1 MEKPAKEIT
10 HSLGPN
16 FPEKTVT
23 KLHFDN
29 IPESLKALDQWV
41 CWGKP
46 GKPPKIPYN
55 PVTGYPAKAGQ
66 PETWTSFSKAA
77 EAVKAGKYKGVGFE
91 LNNNGIVG
99 IDLDNV
105 VDPKTGYIVPEAKNI
120 VTDLDSYTEIS
131 QSGKGL
137 HVLVKADLELTENRS
152 KLQDCNI
159 LGEKWPGIEIY
170 NKKQYLIITGDRY
183 GENKDIEERNA
194 ITKATVDYYFKPQ
207 DTTEYTDIQR
217 NTTVGA
223 MDTAGIPMVSTTGP
237 ADQLKIGLEKDSKLK
252 ALWNGDRPNGNESAD
267 DQGLMNKLAYWCSC
281 NPAAMREAFLNSPHT
296 SSKDP
301 EHQKKLNRKD
311 YLKRTIETAIKSCKS
326 TAAEDHNNYQMD
338 QVRKDF
344 SDIGLEHIPE
354 FFEGRK
360 FLHNIM
366 GDYLIKKH
374 GVCKINGSIHIYDNG
389 VYKQGE
395 EALHGHMLKLIPTL
409 TDARRKEV
417 YKYIKV
423 NLNTPVKELSPPHFI
438 PFKTKIY
445 DLKNNQFFNYG
456 PDYVFLNRFP
466 YDYKPNAPICES
478 ITGTISRIAGGDQ
491 EVIDLLYEA
500 IGNCFYMLNSFR
512 GAVMLYGP
520 NGSNGKS
527 TLLNMIT
534 RLLGREN
541 ASFLSLQDTAERFR
555 LIEVYGKA
563 ANIGDDI
570 PNSYLPD
577 SSVFKKLVTGEH
589 VTAEKKGQDAFSFK
603 PYAKM
608 FFAMNGLPPV
618 SDKSKAFFSRI
629 LLIPLTQDFSK
640 NKDTSLKDKEWTQ
653 DEMECLTSLAVDG
666 LRRLIKQGD
675 FTRPGSVAEAIA
687 DYESENNPIGEFLE
701 EYGNIDG
708 KPTQRVYDDF
718 CYWCDKNGHKNR
730 LTRKRFTKAVNDQ
743 TGTISIV
750 TRHEYFGGNTGRCF
764 VKP

>member
-344 SDIGLEHIPE
+344 SNIGLEHIPE

-360 FLHNIM
+360 FLHNVM
-366 GDYLIKKH
+366 GDYLMEKY

-389 VYKQGE
+389 IYRQGE
-395 EALHGHMLKLIPTL
+395 EALHGYMLQLIPTL

-423 NLNTPVKELSPPHFI
+423 NLKTPVKQVSPPHLI
-438 PFKTKIY
+438 PFATKIY
-445 DLKNNQFFNYG
+445 DLQNDRFLDYG
-456 PDYVFLNRFP
+456 PEYVFLNRFP
-466 YDYKPNAPICES
+466 VCETV
-478 ITGTISRIAGGDQ
+478 TGVISRIAGGDQ
-491 EVIDLLYEA
+491 EIIDLLYEA
-500 IGNCFYMLNSFR
+500 MGNCFYLLNSYR
-512 GAVMLYGP
+512 GAIMLYGP
-520 NGSNGKS
+520 NGNNGKS
-527 TLLNMIT
+527 TLLNLISQLVGM
-534 RLLGREN
+534 EN
-541 ASFLSLQDTAERFR
+541 ASFLSLQDTAERFK
-555 LIEVYGKA
+555 LIGLYGKA
-563 ANIGDDI
+563 VNIGDDI
-570 PNSYLPD
+570 SSNYIPD
-577 SSVFKKLVTGEH
+577 TERFKMLVTGGTVSAEH
-589 VTAEKKGQDAFSFK
+589 KGQDPVHFK
-603 PYAKM
+603 PYAKL
-608 FFAMNGLPPV
+608 FFALNGLPPV
-618 SDKSKAFFSRI
+618 SDKSKAYFSRV

-640 NKDTSLKDKEWTQ
+640 NKDVTLKDKQWSQE
-653 DEMECLTSLAVDG
+653 EMEYLTRLAIDG
-666 LRRLIKQGD
+666 LKRLINQGD
-675 FTRPGSVAEAIA
+675 FTRPECVVEALA
-687 DYESENNPIGEFLE
+687 DYEAENNPVNGFLE
-701 EYGNIDG
+701 EYGKIDG
-708 KPTQRVYDDF
+708 KPTELVYYDF
-718 CYWCDKNGHKNR
+718 CRWCERNGHRNVP
-730 LTRKRFTKAVNDQ
+730 TRTRFTREVTQQ
-743 TGTISIV
+743 TGMISGV
-750 TRHEYFGGNTGRCF
+750 SRNEYFGGEPGRCF
-764 VKP
+764 LNP

>member
-1 MEKPAKEIT
+1 M
-10 HSLGPN
+10 N
-16 FPEKTVT
+16 FE
-23 KLHFDN
+23 N

-66 PETWTSFSKAA
+66 PETWTSFSKAV

-120 VTDLDSYTEIS
+120 VTDLDSYTETS

-170 NKKQYLIITGDRY
+170 NKERYLIITGDRY
-183 GENKDIEERNA
+183 GENKGIEERNA
-194 ITKATVDYYFKPQ
+194 ITKATVDYYFRPQ
-207 DTTEYTDIQR
+207 DTTEYTGIQR

-223 MDTAGIPMVSTTGP
+223 MDT

-311 YLKRTIETAIKSCKS
+311 YLKRTIVTAIKSCKS

-360 FLHNIM
+360 FLHNVM
-366 GDYLIKKH
+366 GDYLMEKY

-389 VYKQGE
+389 IYRQGE
-395 EALHGHMLKLIPTL
+395 ESLHGYMLQLIPTL

-423 NLNTPVKELSPPHFI
+423 NLKTPVKQVSPPHLI
-438 PFKTKIY
+438 PFATKIY
-445 DLKNNQFFNYG
+445 DLQNDRFIDYG
-456 PDYVFLNRFP
+456 PEYVFLNRFP
-466 YDYKPNAPICES
+466 YDYKPKAPVCETV
-478 ITGTISRIAGGDQ
+478 TGVISRVAGGDQ
-491 EVIDLLYEA
+491 EIIDLLYEA
-500 IGNCFYMLNSFR
+500 MGNCFYLLNSYR
-512 GAVMLYGP
+512 GAIMLYGP
-520 NGSNGKS
+520 NGNNGKS
-527 TLLNMIT
+527 TLLNLISQLVGT
-534 RLLGREN
+534 EN
-541 ASFLSLQDTAERFR
+541 ASFLSLQDTAERFK
-555 LIEVYGKA
+555 LIGLYGKA
-563 ANIGDDI
+563 VNIGDDI
-570 PNSYLPD
+570 SSNYIPD
-577 SSVFKKLVTGEH
+577 TERFKMLVTGGTVSAEH
-589 VTAEKKGQDAFSFK
+589 KGQDPVHFK
-603 PYAKM
+603 PYAKL
-608 FFAMNGLPPV
+608 FYALNGLPPV
-618 SDKSKAFFSRI
+618 SDKSKAYFSRV

-640 NKDTSLKDKEWTQ
+640 NKDVTLKDKQWSQE
-653 DEMECLTSLAVDG
+653 EMEYLTRLAIDG
-666 LRRLIKQGD
+666 LKRLINQGD
-675 FTRPGSVAEAIA
+675 FTRPECVVEALA
-687 DYESENNPIGEFLE
+687 DYEAENNPVNGFLE
-701 EYGNIDG
+701 EYGEIDG
-708 KPTQRVYDDF
+708 KPTELVYYDF
-718 CYWCDKNGHKNR
+718 CRWCERNGHRNVP
-730 LTRKRFTKAVNDQ
+730 TRTRFTREVTQQ
-743 TGTISIV
+743 TGMISGV
-750 TRHEYFGGNTGRCF
+750 SRNEYFGGEPGRCF
-764 VKP
+764 LNP

>member
-1 MEKPAKEIT
+1 M
-10 HSLGPN
+10 N
-16 FPEKTVT
+16 FE
-23 KLHFDN
+23 N
-29 IPESLKALDQWV
+29 IPESLKALNQWV

-55 PVTGYPAKAGQ
+55 PVTGYPAKAGH
-66 PETWTSFSKAA
+66 PETWTSFSKAV
-77 EAVKAGKYKGVGFE
+77 EAVTAGKYKGVGFE
-91 LNNNGIVG
+91 LNNNGIVA

-170 NKKQYLIITGDRY
+170 NKERYLIITGDRY
-183 GENKDIEERNA
+183 GENKVIEERNA
-194 ITKATVDYYFKPQ
+194 ITKATVDYYFRPQ
-207 DTTEYTDIQR
+207 DTTEY
-217 NTTVGA
+217 
-223 MDTAGIPMVSTTGP
+223 AGIPMVSTTAP

-344 SDIGLEHIPE
+344 SNIGLEHIPE

-360 FLHNIM
+360 FLHNVM
-366 GDYLIKKH
+366 GDYLMEKY

-389 VYKQGE
+389 IYRQGE
-395 EALHGHMLKLIPTL
+395 EALHGYMLQLIPTL

-423 NLNTPVKELSPPHFI
+423 NLKTPVKQVSPPHLI
-438 PFKTKIY
+438 PFATKIY
-445 DLKNNQFFNYG
+445 DLQNDRFLDYG
-456 PDYVFLNRFP
+456 PEYVFLNRFP
-466 YDYKPNAPICES
+466 YDYKPEAPVCETV
-478 ITGTISRIAGGDQ
+478 TGVISRIAGGDQ
-491 EVIDLLYEA
+491 EIIDLLYEA
-500 IGNCFYMLNSFR
+500 MGNCFYLLNSYR
-512 GAVMLYGP
+512 GAIMLYGP
-520 NGSNGKS
+520 NGNNGKS
-527 TLLNMIT
+527 TLLNLISQLVGM
-534 RLLGREN
+534 EN
-541 ASFLSLQDTAERFR
+541 ASFLSLQDTAERFK
-555 LIEVYGKA
+555 LIGLYGKA
-563 ANIGDDI
+563 VNIGDDI
-570 PNSYLPD
+570 SSNYIPD
-577 SSVFKKLVTGEH
+577 TERFKMLVTGGTVSAEH
-589 VTAEKKGQDAFSFK
+589 KGQDPVHFK
-603 PYAKM
+603 PYAKL
-608 FFAMNGLPPV
+608 FFALNGLPPV
-618 SDKSKAFFSRI
+618 SDKSKAYFSRV

-640 NKDTSLKDKEWTQ
+640 NKDVTLKDKQWSQE
-653 DEMECLTSLAVDG
+653 EMEYLTRLAIDG
-666 LRRLIKQGD
+666 LKRLINQGD
-675 FTRPGSVAEAIA
+675 FTRPECVVEALA
-687 DYESENNPIGEFLE
+687 DYEAENNPVNGFLE
-701 EYGNIDG
+701 EYGKIDG
-708 KPTQRVYDDF
+708 KPTELVYYDF
-718 CYWCDKNGHKNR
+718 CRWCERNGHRNVP
-730 LTRKRFTKAVNDQ
+730 TRTRFTREVTQQ
-743 TGTISIV
+743 TGMISGV
-750 TRHEYFGGNTGRCF
+750 SRNEYFGGEPGRCF
-764 VKP
+764 LNP

>member
-1 MEKPAKEIT
+1 M
-10 HSLGPN
+10 N
-16 FPEKTVT
+16 FE
-23 KLHFDN
+23 N
-29 IPESLKALDQWV
+29 IPESLKALNQWV

-55 PVTGYPAKAGQ
+55 PVTGYPAKAGH
-66 PETWTSFSKAA
+66 PETWTSFSKAV

-91 LNNNGIVG
+91 LNNNGIVA

-170 NKKQYLIITGDRY
+170 NKERYLIITGDRY
-183 GENKDIEERNA
+183 GENKVIEERNA
-194 ITKATVDYYFKPQ
+194 ITKATVDYYFRPQ
-207 DTTEYTDIQR
+207 DTTEY
-217 NTTVGA
+217 
-223 MDTAGIPMVSTTGP
+223 AGIPMVSTTAP

-311 YLKRTIETAIKSCKS
+311 YLKRTIEAAIKSCKS

-344 SDIGLEHIPE
+344 SNIGLEHIPE

-360 FLHNIM
+360 FLHNVM
-366 GDYLIKKH
+366 GDYLMEKY

-389 VYKQGE
+389 IYRQGE
-395 EALHGHMLKLIPTL
+395 EALHGYMLQLIPTL

-423 NLNTPVKELSPPHFI
+423 NLKTPVKQVSPPHLI
-438 PFKTKIY
+438 PFATKIY
-445 DLKNNQFFNYG
+445 DLQNDRFLDYG
-456 PDYVFLNRFP
+456 PEYVFLNRFP
-466 YDYKPNAPICES
+466 YDYKPEAPVCETV
-478 ITGTISRIAGGDQ
+478 TGVISRIAGGDQ
-491 EVIDLLYEA
+491 EIIDLLYEA
-500 IGNCFYMLNSFR
+500 MGNCFYLLNSYR
-512 GAVMLYGP
+512 GAIMLYGP
-520 NGSNGKS
+520 NGNNGKS
-527 TLLNMIT
+527 TLLNLISQLVGM
-534 RLLGREN
+534 EN
-541 ASFLSLQDTAERFR
+541 ASFLSLQDTAERFK
-555 LIEVYGKA
+555 LIGLYGKA
-563 ANIGDDI
+563 VNIGDDI
-570 PNSYLPD
+570 SSNYIPD
-577 SSVFKKLVTGEH
+577 TERFKMLVTGGTVSAEH
-589 VTAEKKGQDAFSFK
+589 KGQDPVHFK
-603 PYAKM
+603 PYAKL
-608 FFAMNGLPPV
+608 FFALNGLPPV
-618 SDKSKAFFSRI
+618 SDKSKAYFSRV

-640 NKDTSLKDKEWTQ
+640 NKDVTLKDKQWSQE
-653 DEMECLTSLAVDG
+653 EMEYLTRLAIDG
-666 LRRLIKQGD
+666 LKRLINQGD
-675 FTRPGSVAEAIA
+675 FTRPECVVEALA
-687 DYESENNPIGEFLE
+687 DYEAENNPVNGFLE
-701 EYGNIDG
+701 EYGKIDG
-708 KPTQRVYDDF
+708 KPTELVYYDF
-718 CYWCDKNGHKNR
+718 CRWCERNGHRNVP
-730 LTRKRFTKAVNDQ
+730 TRTRFTREVTQQ
-743 TGTISIV
+743 TGMISGV
-750 TRHEYFGGNTGRCF
+750 SRNEYFGGEPGRCF
-764 VKP
+764 LNP

>member
-1 MEKPAKEIT
+1 M
-10 HSLGPN
+10 N
-16 FPEKTVT
+16 FE
-23 KLHFDN
+23 N

-344 SDIGLEHIPE
+344 SNIGLEHIPE

-360 FLHNIM
+360 FLHNVM
-366 GDYLIKKH
+366 GDYLMEKY

-389 VYKQGE
+389 IYRQGE
-395 EALHGHMLKLIPTL
+395 EALHGYMLQLIPTL

-423 NLNTPVKELSPPHFI
+423 NLKTPVKQVSPPHLI
-438 PFKTKIY
+438 PFATKIY
-445 DLKNNQFFNYG
+445 DLQNDRFLDYG
-456 PDYVFLNRFP
+456 PEYVFLNRFP
-466 YDYKPNAPICES
+466 YDYKPEAPVCETV
-478 ITGTISRIAGGDQ
+478 TGVISRIAGGDQ
-491 EVIDLLYEA
+491 EIIDLLYEA
-500 IGNCFYMLNSFR
+500 MGNCFYLLNSYR
-512 GAVMLYGP
+512 GAIMLYGP
-520 NGSNGKS
+520 NGNNGKS
-527 TLLNMIT
+527 TLLNLISQLVGM
-534 RLLGREN
+534 EN
-541 ASFLSLQDTAERFR
+541 ASFLSLQDTAERFK
-555 LIEVYGKA
+555 LIGLYGKA
-563 ANIGDDI
+563 VNIGDDI
-570 PNSYLPD
+570 SSNYIPD
-577 SSVFKKLVTGEH
+577 TERFKMLVTGGTVSAEH
-589 VTAEKKGQDAFSFK
+589 KGQDPVHFK
-603 PYAKM
+603 PYAKL
-608 FFAMNGLPPV
+608 FFALNGLPPV
-618 SDKSKAFFSRI
+618 SDKSKAYFSRV

-640 NKDTSLKDKEWTQ
+640 NKDVTLKDKQWSQE
-653 DEMECLTSLAVDG
+653 EMEYLTRLAIDG
-666 LRRLIKQGD
+666 LKRLINQGD
-675 FTRPGSVAEAIA
+675 FTRPECVVEALA
-687 DYESENNPIGEFLE
+687 DYEAENNPVNGFLE
-701 EYGNIDG
+701 EYGKIDG
-708 KPTQRVYDDF
+708 KPTELVYYDF
-718 CYWCDKNGHKNR
+718 CRWCERNGHRNVP
-730 LTRKRFTKAVNDQ
+730 TRTRFTREVTQQ
-743 TGTISIV
+743 TGMISGV
-750 TRHEYFGGNTGRCF
+750 SRNEYFGGEPGRCF
-764 VKP
+764 LNP

>member
-1 MEKPAKEIT
+1 M
-10 HSLGPN
+10 N
-16 FPEKTVT
+16 FE
-23 KLHFDN
+23 N

-66 PETWTSFSKAA
+66 PETWTSFSKAV
-77 EAVKAGKYKGVGFE
+77 EAVKAGEYKGVGFE

-137 HVLVKADLELTENRS
+137 HVLVKADLKLTENRS
-152 KLQDCNI
+152 KLQDCNV

-170 NKKQYLIITGDRY
+170 NKERYLIITGDRY
-183 GENKDIEERNA
+183 GENKGIEERNA
-194 ITKATVDYYFKPQ
+194 ITKATVDYYFRPQ
-207 DTTEYTDIQR
+207 DTTEYTGIQK

-223 MDTAGIPMVSTTGP
+223 MDTIGIPAVSTTAP
-237 ADQLKIGLEKDSKLK
+237 ADQLKIGLEKDSNLK

-344 SDIGLEHIPE
+344 SNIGLEHIPE

-360 FLHNIM
+360 FLHNVM
-366 GDYLIKKH
+366 GDYLMEKY

-389 VYKQGE
+389 IYRQGE
-395 EALHGHMLKLIPTL
+395 EALHGYMLQLIPTL

-423 NLNTPVKELSPPHFI
+423 NLKTPVKQVSPPHLI
-438 PFKTKIY
+438 PFATKIY
-445 DLKNNQFFNYG
+445 DLQNDRFLDYG
-456 PDYVFLNRFP
+456 PEYVFLNRFP
-466 YDYKPNAPICES
+466 YDYKPEAPVCETV
-478 ITGTISRIAGGDQ
+478 TGVISRIAGGDQ
-491 EVIDLLYEA
+491 EIIDLLYEA
-500 IGNCFYMLNSFR
+500 MGNCFYLLNSYR
-512 GAVMLYGP
+512 GAIMLYGP
-520 NGSNGKS
+520 NGNNGKS
-527 TLLNMIT
+527 TLLNLISQLVGM
-534 RLLGREN
+534 EN
-541 ASFLSLQDTAERFR
+541 ASFLSLQDTAERFK
-555 LIEVYGKA
+555 LIGLYGKA
-563 ANIGDDI
+563 VNIGDDI
-570 PNSYLPD
+570 SSNYIPD
-577 SSVFKKLVTGEH
+577 TERFKMLVTGGTVSAEH
-589 VTAEKKGQDAFSFK
+589 KGQDPVHFK
-603 PYAKM
+603 PYAKL
-608 FFAMNGLPPV
+608 FFALNGLPPV
-618 SDKSKAFFSRI
+618 SDKSKAYFSRV

-640 NKDTSLKDKEWTQ
+640 NKDVTLKDKQWSQE
-653 DEMECLTSLAVDG
+653 EMEYLTRLAIDG
-666 LRRLIKQGD
+666 LKRLINQGD
-675 FTRPGSVAEAIA
+675 FTRPECVVEALA
-687 DYESENNPIGEFLE
+687 DYEAENNPVNGFLE
-701 EYGNIDG
+701 EYGKIDG
-708 KPTQRVYDDF
+708 KPTELVYYDF
-718 CYWCDKNGHKNR
+718 CRWCERNGHRNVP
-730 LTRKRFTKAVNDQ
+730 TRTRFTREVTQQ
-743 TGTISIV
+743 TGMISGV
-750 TRHEYFGGNTGRCF
+750 SRNEYFGGEPGRCF
-764 VKP
+764 LNP

>member
-1 MEKPAKEIT
+1 M
-10 HSLGPN
+10 N
-16 FPEKTVT
+16 FE
-23 KLHFDN
+23 N

-46 GKPPKIPYN
+46 GKPPKIPYD
-55 PVTGYPAKAGQ
+55 PVTGYPAKPGQ
-66 PETWTSFSKAA
+66 PETWTSFNKAV
-77 EAVKAGKYKGVGFE
+77 EAVKAGKYKGIGFE

-105 VDPKTGYIVPEAKNI
+105 IDPETGYIVPEAENI

-170 NKKQYLIITGDRY
+170 NKERYLIVTGDRY
-183 GENKDIEERNA
+183 GENKGIEERNA
-194 ITKATVDYYFKPQ
+194 ITKATVDYYFRPQ
-207 DTTEYTDIQR
+207 D
-217 NTTVGA
+217 TTVGA
-223 MDTAGIPMVSTTGP
+223 MDT

-360 FLHNIM
+360 FLHNVM
-366 GDYLIKKH
+366 GDYLMEKY

-389 VYKQGE
+389 IYRQGE
-395 EALHGHMLKLIPTL
+395 ESLHGYMLQLIPTL

-423 NLNTPVKELSPPHFI
+423 NLKTPVKQVSPPHLI
-438 PFKTKIY
+438 PFATKIY
-445 DLKNNQFFNYG
+445 DLQNDRFLDYG
-456 PDYVFLNRFP
+456 PEYVFLNRFP
-466 YDYKPNAPICES
+466 YDYKPEAPVCETV
-478 ITGTISRIAGGDQ
+478 TGVISRIAGGDQ
-491 EVIDLLYEA
+491 EIIDLLYEA
-500 IGNCFYMLNSFR
+500 MGNCFYLLNSYR
-512 GAVMLYGP
+512 GAIMLYGP
-520 NGSNGKS
+520 NGNNGKS
-527 TLLNMIT
+527 TLLNLISQLVGT
-534 RLLGREN
+534 EN
-541 ASFLSLQDTAERFR
+541 ASFLSLQDTAERFK
-555 LIEVYGKA
+555 LIGLYGKA
-563 ANIGDDI
+563 VNIGDDI
-570 PNSYLPD
+570 SSNYIPD
-577 SSVFKKLVTGEH
+577 TERFKMLVTGGTVSAEH
-589 VTAEKKGQDAFSFK
+589 KGQDPVHFK
-603 PYAKM
+603 PYAKL
-608 FFAMNGLPPV
+608 FFALNGLPPV
-618 SDKSKAFFSRI
+618 SDKSKAYFSRV

-640 NKDTSLKDKEWTQ
+640 NKDVTLKDKQWSQE
-653 DEMECLTSLAVDG
+653 EMEYLTRLAIDG
-666 LRRLIKQGD
+666 LKRLINQGD
-675 FTRPGSVAEAIA
+675 FTRPECVVEALA
-687 DYESENNPIGEFLE
+687 DYEAENNPVNGFLE
-701 EYGNIDG
+701 EYGKIDG
-708 KPTQRVYDDF
+708 KPTELVYYDF
-718 CYWCDKNGHKNR
+718 CRWCERNGHRNVP
-730 LTRKRFTKAVNDQ
+730 TRTRFTREVTQQ
-743 TGTISIV
+743 TGMISGV
-750 TRHEYFGGNTGRCF
+750 SRNEYFGGEPGRCF
-764 VKP
+764 LNP

>member
-1 MEKPAKEIT
+1 MEKSAKEIL
-10 HSLGPN
+10 HDLGHN
-16 FPEKTVT
+16 SPEKMVT
-23 KLHFDN
+23 KLRFDN
-29 IPESLKALDQWV
+29 IPDSIKNLNQWV

-55 PVTGYPAKAGQ
+55 PILGYPAKPGK
-66 PETWTSFSKAA
+66 PETWTSFNNAV
-77 EAVKAGKYKGVGFE
+77 EAVKAGKYRGVGFE

-137 HVLVKADLELTENRS
+137 HVLVKADLELTGNRS
-152 KLQDCNI
+152 KLQSRNSLSDK
-159 LGEKWPGIEIY
+159 LPGIEAY
-170 NKKQYLIITGDRY
+170 NKGRYLIITGDRY
-183 GENKDIEERNA
+183 GKNKGIEERNA
-194 ITKATVDYYFKPQ
+194 ITKATVDFYFKAGPQ
-207 DTTEYTDIQR
+207 DTTVYTGIQR
-217 NTTVGA
+217 DTTA
-223 MDTAGIPMVSTTGP
+223 PP
-237 ADQLKIGLEKDSKLK
+237 PEQLNIGLEKDSKLK

-267 DQGLMNKLAYWCSC
+267 DQGLMNKLAYWCNRDLSLME
-281 NPAAMREAFLNSPHT
+281 AAFLNSPHVA
-296 SSKDP
+296 SKDP
-301 EHQKKLNRKD
+301 EHQKKLKRKD
-311 YLKRTIETAIKSCKS
+311 YLKRTITAAVKSCTR
-326 TAAEDHNNYQMD
+326 TAEEDHANYQMD

-344 SDIGLEHIPE
+344 SETGLEPIPE

-366 GDYLIKKH
+366 GDYLITKH

-423 NLNTPVKELSPPHFI
+423 NLNTPVKELSPPHLI

-445 DLKNNQFFNYG
+445 DLKNDQFFNYG

-478 ITGTISRIAGGDQ
+478 ITGTISRISGGDQ

-640 NKDTSLKDKEWTQ
+640 NKDTGLKDKEWAQ

-701 EYGNIDG
+701 EYGDIDG